1 MANANVVELTDANWE
16 KEVVQSDKPVLVDFW
31 AVWCGPCRALGPTID
46 KLAEKYAGKVKVG
59 KLNVDE
65 SQDTAATYRV
75 SSIPLVML
83 FNGGAQ
89 PVDQTVGLNREDAY
103 DKMITPRSEVRGQE
117 SGVRNQGPG
126 RPSVTPRSLLVPKLC
141 LGTPSAKL
149 RFASGSGT
157 GRETEF
163 RRRACPNRV
172 WARGARTRLLTRDS

>member
-126 RPSVTPRSLLVPKLC
+126 AHRSLLVHFSF
-141 LGTPSAKL
+141 PSSAWERLPRSSASRPVQERDVK
-149 RFASGSGT
+149 RSFADV
-157 GRETEF
+157 RAQTEF
-163 RRRACPNRV
+163 
-172 WARGARTRLLTRDS
+172 GHEGQHRLLTRDS